1 MNDGVAARAG
11 TPASGSGGRAG
22 APGMGGMGAGGKGGK
37 GEGDQEHKTA
47 DYLLEA
53 DPDDA
58 LVGELP
64 RAVPPVIGL

>member
-1 MNDGVAARAG
+1 MGVAGGPMGR
-11 TPASGSGGRAG
+11 GGRR
-22 APGMGGMGAGGKGGK
+22 
-37 GEGDQEHKTA
+37 EEDSEHKTA

-64 RAVPPVIGL
+64 KSTPPVIGL